1 MPALQNRT
9 QAYLRMFLS
18 VGIACCALYLLMQN
32 SGVLTVCSGVCLFLF
47 AMVLLEES
55 FKILSSGVL
64 DVFLDK
70 VADKNWKSFIFG
82 FSLTTLVQSSGLV
95 SIIAVSFLSA
105 GLITLASGVA
115 MILGVNLST
124 ALTTWIVGYFGL
136 KAKISMY
143 SMPFIIFGV
152 ILYLNRHKRA
162 KGFGM
167 FLLSLGLL
175 FLGLAW
181 MKDGFEVFKSTIDIS
196 QYGMPGMKGLLLYTA
211 IGFGITAITQS
222 SHATLT
228 MAVAALSVGQIGYEN
243 SIGISIGASLGSTVI
258 TCISSLNA
266 NIEGKKIAA
275 THVFFKVLCGI
286 ITIVF
291 INQYL
296 WAIDEIAP
304 VLGIAPDDSVYKL
317 AIFTTLFNVTGV
329 VLLLPLIKQLCY
341 CLNRFM
347 KSKNNDSE
355 TEHANFLSEDAI
367 AFSHSAIETLTKE
380 TKRLMKNTSNIICRM
395 IYIKPEDVDTDESVS
410 KVIPQRNDLPEEN
423 FQNLYQKHFK
433 AIYSDVIDYAVRAS
447 AAQKDAKYTTQFMD
461 IRRANL
467 FMAAALKDVEQVSVN
482 MTKYGF
488 STNEYIKAEYS
499 HIRRNLLRML
509 RLIQTMCNTVDH
521 EEIAR
526 LKLELD
532 KNKNKFDAISS
543 NSLDSLIRNR
553 LITDAMATSI
563 MNDNAL
569 SRSIAKNLRHA
580 AEIITKSQEIDA

>member
-1 MPALQNRT
+1 LQSGAT
-9 QAYLRMFLS
+9 ATD
-18 VGIACCALYLLMQN
+18 GI
-32 SGVLTVCSGVCLFLF
+32 
-47 AMVLLEES
+47 
-55 FKILSSGVL
+55 
-64 DVFLDK
+64 
-70 VADKNWKSFIFG
+70 
-82 FSLTTLVQSSGLV
+82 
-95 SIIAVSFLSA
+95 
-105 GLITLASGVA
+105 
-115 MILGVNLST
+115 
-124 ALTTWIVGYFGL
+124 
-136 KAKISMY
+136 
-143 SMPFIIFGV
+143 
-152 ILYLNRHKRA
+152 
-162 KGFGM
+162 
-167 FLLSLGLL
+167 
-175 FLGLAW
+175 
-181 MKDGFEVFKSTIDIS
+181 
-196 QYGMPGMKGLLLYTA
+196 
-211 IGFGITAITQS
+211 
-222 SHATLT
+222 
-228 MAVAALSVGQIGYEN
+228 
-243 SIGISIGASLGSTVI
+243 
-258 TCISSLNA
+258 
-266 NIEGKKIAA
+266 
-275 THVFFKVLCGI
+275 
-286 ITIVF
+286 
-291 INQYL
+291 
-296 WAIDEIAP
+296 
-304 VLGIAPDDSVYKL
+304 
-317 AIFTTLFNVTGV
+317 
-329 VLLLPLIKQLCY
+329 CY

-355 TEHANFLSEDAI
+355 TEHAKFLSEDAI

>member
-1 MPALQNRT
+1 
-9 QAYLRMFLS
+9 
-18 VGIACCALYLLMQN
+18 
-32 SGVLTVCSGVCLFLF
+32 
-47 AMVLLEES
+47 
-55 FKILSSGVL
+55 
-64 DVFLDK
+64 
-70 VADKNWKSFIFG
+70 
-82 FSLTTLVQSSGLV
+82 
-95 SIIAVSFLSA
+95 
-105 GLITLASGVA
+105 
-115 MILGVNLST
+115 
-124 ALTTWIVGYFGL
+124 
-136 KAKISMY
+136 
-143 SMPFIIFGV
+143 MPFIIFGV
-152 ILYLNRHKRA
+152 ILYLNRNKRA

-243 SIGISIGASLGSTVI
+243 SIGISIGARLGSTVI

-355 TEHANFLSEDAI
+355 TEHAKFLSEDAI

-380 TKRLMKNTSNIICRM
+380 TKHLMKNTSNIICRM

-410 KVIPQRNDLPEEN
+410 KIIPQRNDLPEEN

-509 RLIQTMCNTVDH
+509 RLIQTMCNTVDN

>member
-1 MPALQNRT
+1 MPAIQTRT
-9 QAYLRMFLS
+9 QSYLRMFLS
-18 VGIACCALYLLMQN
+18 VSFASFALYLLMQN
-32 SGVLTVCSGVCLFLF
+32 TGVLTVCTGVCLFLF

-64 DVFLDK
+64 DVFLNK

-105 GLITLASGVA
+105 GLITLSAGVA

-162 KGFGM
+162 KGCGM

-181 MKDGFEVFKSTIDIS
+181 MKDGFEFFKSTIDIS

-286 ITIVF
+286 ITIVA

-296 WAIDEIAP
+296 WAIDVIAP

-347 KSKNNDSE
+347 KSKDKSGE
-355 TEHANFLSEDAI
+355 IEHAKYLNEGAI
-367 AFSHSAIETLTKE
+367 EFSHSAIETLHQE

-395 IYIKPEDVDTDESVS
+395 IYIDPSDVDSDESVS
-410 KVIPQRNDLPEEN
+410 KIIPQRNNMPEEN

-467 FMAAALKDVEQVSVN
+467 FMAAALKDVEQVNVN

-488 STNEYIKAEYS
+488 STNEYVKAEYS

-509 RLIQTMCNTVDH
+509 RLIQTMCNAKND

-526 LKLELD
+526 LKVELD

-580 AEIITKSQEIDA
+580 ADIITKSQEIDD

>member
-1 MPALQNRT
+1 MPAIQTRT
-9 QAYLRMFLS
+9 QSYLRMFLS
-18 VGIACCALYLLMQN
+18 VTFAGLALYLLMQN
-32 SGVLTVCSGVCLFLF
+32 MGVLTICTGVCLFLF

-55 FKILSSGVL
+55 FKILSSGIL

-70 VADKNWKSFIFG
+70 VADKNWKSFVFG
-82 FSLTTLVQSSGLV
+82 FTLTTLVQSSGLV
-95 SIIAVSFLSA
+95 TIIAVSFLSA
-105 GLITLASGVA
+105 GLISLSCGVA
-115 MILGVNLST
+115 MVYGVNLST

-143 SMPFIIFGV
+143 AMPFIIFGV
-152 ILYLNRHKRA
+152 ILYLNRNKRA
-162 KGFGM
+162 KGSGM

-181 MKDGFEVFKSTIDIS
+181 MKDGFEFFKSTIDIS
-196 QYGMPGMKGLLLYTA
+196 QFGMPGIKGLLIYTG
-211 IGFGITAITQS
+211 IGFLITAITQS

-266 NIEGKKIAA
+266 NIEGKKIAV
-275 THVFFKVLCGI
+275 THVFFKILCAI
-286 ITIVF
+286 LTIVF

-304 VLGIAPDDSVYKL
+304 MMNIAPDDSVYKL
-317 AIFTTLFNVTGV
+317 AIFTSLFNFTGV
-329 VLLLPLIKQLCY
+329 ILLLPFIKQMCY

-347 KSKNNDSE
+347 KSKDSSSE
-355 TEHANFLSEDAI
+355 IEHAQFLNEGSI
-367 AFSHSAIETLTKE
+367 AFSHSAIETLNQE
-380 TKRLMKNTSNIICRM
+380 TKRLMKNTSKIICRM
-395 IYIKPEDVDTDESVS
+395 IYLQPEDVDSKESVS
-410 KVIPQRNDLPEEN
+410 KIIPQRNEALDED
-423 FQNLYQKHFK
+423 FQHLYQKYFK
-433 AIYSDVIDYAVRAS
+433 AIYSAIIDYAVRAS

-461 IRRANL
+461 IRRASL
-467 FMAAALKDVEQVSVN
+467 FMAAALKDVEQVNVN

-499 HIRRNLLRML
+499 HIRRNLLRTL
-509 RLIQTMCNTVDH
+509 RMIQTLCQTTDPVAIRQIKED
-521 EEIAR
+521 
-526 LKLELD
+526 LD
-532 KNKNKFDAISS
+532 KTKNKFDAISS
-543 NSLDSLIRNR
+543 NSLDSLIRNK

-580 AEIITKSQEIDA
+580 AEILSKSQEI